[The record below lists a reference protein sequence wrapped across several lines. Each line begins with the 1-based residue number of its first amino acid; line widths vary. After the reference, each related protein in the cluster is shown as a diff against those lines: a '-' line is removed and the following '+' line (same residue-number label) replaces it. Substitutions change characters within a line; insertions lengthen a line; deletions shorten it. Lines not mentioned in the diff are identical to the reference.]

1 MFFKMM
7 MEVKEMAT
15 KRKGHGKV
23 RLSMGSRPTPAEA
36 FFNIPLGLIIVEGQ
50 IRSRIDEEGESFL
63 ALLESIREKG
73 VLEPIIVTPQ
83 NGNYRLISGERRLR
97 ACQMAGLPTIPA
109 RVLDAV
115 TAREEIL
122 ALQLTENLQ
131 REDLDPIDTAL
142 AVVEYFQS
150 RHGEKGFDVN
160 GIIDTLIN
168 LERDPNRVKEEIAG
182 TVTAILNI
190 SGKSITSLRRTCSL
204 LRLPTE
210 IQNALREGR
219 IGVSQ
224 GYIFAANLGHPRL
237 MEIFQA
243 ALGEGFTN
251 ADLEKELKKETKPTT
266 GGVRKRPFSLYR
278 RSVRSVKSG
287 IEGQVAAFK
296 KSDLEALL
304 SDLRELVA
312 LVEGRLPEALDD
324 GGAVKAPAKAS
335 VKAQAKAQAKPK
347 KNRLSRSAYPRRR

>member
-1 MFFKMM
+1 
-7 MEVKEMAT
+7 MEVTEMAT

-23 RLSMGSRPTPAEA
+23 RLSVGSRPTPAET

-83 NGNYRLISGERRLR
+83 NGNYLLISGERRLR
-97 ACQMAGLPTIPA
+97 ACKMAGLTTIPA
-109 RVLDAV
+109 RVLNAV
-115 TAREEIL
+115 AARDEIL

-142 AVVEYFQS
+142 AVVGYFQS
-150 RHGEKGFDVN
+150 RHGEEGFDAN

-168 LERDPNRVKEEIAG
+168 LERDPNRVKEEIAV
-182 TVTAILNI
+182 TVTAIRKT
-190 SGKSITSLRRTCSL
+190 SGKSFSSLKRLCSL
-204 LRLPTE
+204 LRLPKE
-210 IQNALREGR
+210 IQNALREGTLS
-219 IGVSQ
+219 VSQ
-224 GYIFAANLGHPRL
+224 GYIFAVNLGHPRL

-251 ADLEKELKKETKPTT
+251 AGLEKELKKEMKPTV
-266 GGVRKRPFSLYR
+266 GGVRKHPFSLFR
-278 RSVRSVKSG
+278 RSVQSVKSG

-304 SDLRELVA
+304 TDLRELVA

-324 GGAVKAPAKAS
+324 SAPAVKAPAAL
-335 VKAQAKAQAKPK
+335 K
-347 KNRLSRSAYPRRR
+347 KDQKFARGGGQGRRGKGRR